1 MVKSIEDIQY
11 FSGCIVDV
19 FKNKP
24 IGEKENNGY
33 EWDFI
38 RIFSVQVWRT
48 RSLKICHLQAG
59 TQKKPVVWNWVR
71 VSVREY
77 PCCQSYS
84 IAEEWELGDWYLG
97 TLRDKILH
105 LKWEQ
110 KQIQTPAPSNDEII
124 YIATGEGKF
133 QTEDFRLKLWSLE
146 DPPKVRLTLW
156 FPIHQLKRKVIWKA
170 E

>member
-38 RIFSVQVWRT
+38 RIFSAQVWRT

-59 TQKKPVVWNWVR
+59 THKKASGVK
-71 VSVREY
+71 
-77 PCCQSYS
+77 
-84 IAEEWELGDWYLG
+84 L
-97 TLRDKILH
+97 
-105 LKWEQ
+105 
-110 KQIQTPAPSNDEII
+110 
-124 YIATGEGKF
+124 GEG
-133 QTEDFRLKLWSLE
+133 EC
-146 DPPKVRLTLW
+146 
-156 FPIHQLKRKVIWKA
+156 
-170 E
+170 